1 MSYCQSHALP
11 PRKFICFSD
20 TKFILFLYKCQIFG
34 EFMVRVLVV
43 DDSLISR
50 KYLTR
55 ILEESG
61 KIQVIDTAS
70 DGLEAI
76 EKAKTLKPDVIT
88 MDVEMPKLNGLEAL
102 KRIMI
107 ENPTPVIMVSTL
119 TTEGAST
126 TLEALH
132 LGAVDYIPKNDV
144 LNFNKITKDARELLI
159 EKIIAA
165 KNSKVAK
172 PRLIKQTEPV
182 SVKPPKISEI
192 TKKDIRLI
200 AIATST
206 GGPVALEKIMSEFPK
221 VNVPVLIVQH
231 MPATFTPIFAKSL
244 DRISTI
250 PIKEAQDLEI
260 AENGK
265 GYLAPGGLQMM
276 IQEKGGLL
284 IIKISDQPKTIYVP
298 SADVLFESCAQ
309 TTKDKTLAII
319 MTGMGNDGYQGL
331 VKLKKTGGT
340 IIAQSKESCVVW
352 GMPRKPTE
360 NNIVDYIGD
369 LEEIPEIVKKIV
381 G

>member
-1 MSYCQSHALP
+1 
-11 PRKFICFSD
+11 
-20 TKFILFLYKCQIFG
+20 
-34 EFMVRVLVV
+34 MVKVLVV

-61 KIQVIDTAS
+61 QIEVIGTAS

-76 EKAKTLKPDVIT
+76 EKVKTLKPDVVT
-88 MDVEMPKLNGLEAL
+88 MDIEMPKLNGLEAL
-102 KRIMI
+102 KRIML
-107 ENPTPVIMVSTL
+107 ENPVPIIMVSTL
-119 TTEGAST
+119 TTQGASI

-132 LGAVDYIPKNDV
+132 LGAIDYIPKNDV

-159 EKIIAA
+159 AKIIAA
-165 KNSKVAK
+165 KNSKI
-172 PRLIKQTEPV
+172 PRPKLIKPQVQPT
-182 SVKPPKISEI
+182 KTPPTKI
-192 TKKDIRLI
+192 TTKDIRLI

-221 VNVPVLIVQH
+221 VNVPILIVQH

-250 PIKEAQDLEI
+250 PIKEAQDQEI
-260 AENGK
+260 AQNGR
-265 GYLAPGGLQMM
+265 GYLAPGGLQMS
-276 IQEKGGLL
+276 IVNKGGLL
-284 IIKISDQPKTIYVP
+284 TIKISDQPKTIYVP
-298 SADVLFESCAQ
+298 SADVLFSSCAE

-319 MTGMGNDGYQGL
+319 MTGMGNDGYEGL
-331 VKLKKTGGT
+331 LKLKKVGGV

-369 LEEIPEIVKKIV
+369 LEEIPNIVKKII

>member
-1 MSYCQSHALP
+1 
-11 PRKFICFSD
+11 
-20 TKFILFLYKCQIFG
+20 
-34 EFMVRVLVV
+34 MVRVLVV

-61 KIQVIDTAS
+61 QIEVIDTAS

-76 EKAKTLKPDVIT
+76 EKVKTLKPDVVT
-88 MDVEMPKLNGLEAL
+88 MDIEMPKLNGIEAL
-102 KRIMI
+102 KHIML
-107 ENPTPVIMVSTL
+107 ENPTPTIMVSTL
-119 TTEGAST
+119 TTEGASI

-159 EKIIAA
+159 AKIIAA
-165 KNSKVAK
+165 KNSKIQK
-172 PRLIKQTEPV
+172 PKLIK
-182 SVKPPKISEI
+182 PPPSIEQIKTAAPQKI
-192 TKKDIRLI
+192 TTKDIRLI

-244 DRISTI
+244 DRISSI
-250 PIKEAQDLEI
+250 PIKEAQDQEI
-260 AENGK
+260 VQNGK
-265 GYLAPGGLQMM
+265 GYLAPGGLQMS
-276 IQEKGGLL
+276 IVDKNGLL
-284 IIKISDQPKTIYVP
+284 AIKISDQPKTIYVP
-298 SADVLFESCAQ
+298 SADVLFSSCAE
-309 TTKDKTLAII
+309 TTKNRTLAII
-319 MTGMGNDGYQGL
+319 MTGMGNDGYEGL
-331 VKLKKTGGT
+331 LKLKKAGGT

-369 LEEIPEIVKKIV
+369 LEEIPNIVKKII

>member
-1 MSYCQSHALP
+1 
-11 PRKFICFSD
+11 
-20 TKFILFLYKCQIFG
+20 
-34 EFMVRVLVV
+34 MVRVLIV

-61 KIQVIDTAS
+61 QIKVIDTAS

-76 EKAKTLKPDVIT
+76 EKVKTLKPDVVT
-88 MDVEMPKLNGLEAL
+88 MDIEMPKLNGIEAL
-102 KRIMI
+102 KHIML
-107 ENPTPVIMVSTL
+107 ENPVPIIMVSTL
-119 TTEGAST
+119 TTEGASI

-159 EKIIAA
+159 AKIIAA
-165 KNSKVAK
+165 KSSKIQK
-172 PRLIKQTEPV
+172 PKL
-182 SVKPPKISEI
+182 VKPTLPKPTQIVTPQKI
-192 TKKDIRLI
+192 TTKDIRLI

-244 DRISTI
+244 DRISSI
-250 PIKEAQDLEI
+250 PIKEAQDQEI
-260 AENGK
+260 AQNGK
-265 GYLAPGGLQMM
+265 GYLAPGGLQMS
-276 IQEKGGLL
+276 IEDKNGTLT
-284 IIKISDQPKTIYVP
+284 IKISDQPKTIYVP
-298 SADVLFESCAQ
+298 SADVLFSSCAE
-309 TTKDKTLAII
+309 TTKNRTLAII
-319 MTGMGNDGYQGL
+319 MTGMGNDGYEGL
-331 VKLKKTGGT
+331 LKLKKIGGT

-369 LEEIPEIVKKIV
+369 LEEIPNIIKKII